1 MPRQLFWFMLVGALS
16 TVLQTIVY
24 VSVREVLAATWASW
38 LALLVVTPANTE
50 AHRRVTF
57 NVTTNAIGRLHGE
70 AGLTSVV
77 VYLANL
83 AVAPWFAGIAGPHPS
98 SLTESLILALT
109 GSLVGGVRYVILRSW
124 VFAARRHTPQ
134 TPAPADEATP
144 AITAPP
150 ARLTRHTR
158 RNTLRGQSLRFR
170 PNAAPVTAGPTPA
183 THAGLTTNA
192 PTITAAGATNAA
204 TITAAGATTNAATIT
219 TAGPAANAATI
230 TAGSP
235 AANAATITTAT
246 PSTIATGRSNA
257 VAATGSSTSATA
269 GVADRDV
276 TGDRATG
283 LTNGLKAATTFP
295 AYPST
300 GNLTAALACLGTFA
314 PIPTAGLC
322 TGQANTGVLN
332 QRPAGR
338 LRTWHRNRRQHLT
351 ARS

>member
-1 MPRQLFWFMLVGALS
+1 VPRQLFWFMLVGALS

-24 VSVREVLAATWASW
+24 VSVRDVLAATWASW
-38 LALLVVTPANTE
+38 LALLVVTPVNTE

-57 NVTTNAIGRLHGE
+57 NVTTSAIARLHGE

-83 AVAPWFAGIAGPHPS
+83 GVAPWFAGIAGPHPS

-134 TPAPADEATP
+134 TVAPVDAAPGT
-144 AITAPP
+144 TAPP
-150 ARLTRHTR
+150 TARPARRTR
-158 RNTLRGQSLRFR
+158 RNSAPGRPVRPR
-170 PNAAPVTAGPTPA
+170 PNAAPA
-183 THAGLTTNA
+183 TAGLTT
-192 PTITAAGATNAA
+192 AGL
-204 TITAAGATTNAATIT
+204 T
-219 TAGPAANAATI
+219 TAGLA
-230 TAGSP
+230 
-235 AANAATITTAT
+235 
-246 PSTIATGRSNA
+246 
-257 VAATGSSTSATA
+257 TSAGTNTA
-269 GVADRDV
+269 ADLVPRGRVVTVADRDLL
-276 TGDRATG
+276 GD
-283 LTNGLKAATTFP
+283 KAAGPANGPKASTAFP

-314 PIPTAGLC
+314 PIPTASLC
-322 TGQANTGVLN
+322 MGQSNTGVLN